1 MPYGIYL
8 MIGNVYK
15 YTTEKAK
22 LKREIFP
29 IKNSPNCTTLELFT
43 ESFYEKIVD
52 VQNIKIFSL
61 IESFKDIA

>member
-1 MPYGIYL
+1 MNNKFVSRFLCLLIK
-8 MIGNVYK
+8 IKKQSVYSAL
-15 YTTEKAK
+15 TLT
-22 LKREIFP
+22 